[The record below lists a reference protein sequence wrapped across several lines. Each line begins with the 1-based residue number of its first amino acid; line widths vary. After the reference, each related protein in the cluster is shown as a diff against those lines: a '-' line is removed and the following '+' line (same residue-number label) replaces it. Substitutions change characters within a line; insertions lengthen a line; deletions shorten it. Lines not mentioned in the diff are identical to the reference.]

1 MSVTLTLDN
10 RFVTV
15 EGADLKTTRA
25 IDRTCAYKVAGYF
38 FSPAYKS
45 RRWDGKQHLFRFTQ
59 KQGYHAPAGMA
70 EDIVRELR
78 KRKVAHRIVFK
89 TKLKQ
94 KGRRRFKWNPAVKPR
109 GYQKEAVKALLGR
122 PVPGRGVLKM
132 PIRSGK
138 TKTIA
143 LLLHKLGRPAMFV
156 VPSRWILNQTI
167 KSLRE
172 CMPDAP
178 IGQIGDG
185 VFDVQF
191 FTVATIQS
199 LASMRP
205 LPLNSKKG
213 TARRAAHP
221 DYWKLM
227 NTFDVGVFDE
237 AHHLTGQGDWYRVF
251 VDLNARFKV
260 GISATVFFDSRK
272 EQENGIIW
280 LRATCGPIR
289 YEVSASRLIKEGY
302 LLPQTVKMYRVKRPM
317 SERRARWS
325 QTHKKAC
332 ITENQHR
339 NDLIADIV
347 ASHTVAAIAPKK
359 TIVIANEH
367 AHINAICQAL
377 DTAGV
382 EFRILTGKTSTTK
395 REEAVEDFLDG
406 RFHVLVGN
414 VLGEGVD
421 LPDVEVVVNAE
432 GGQDEKK
439 TWQRQRNLTVVEGSK
454 KVPLMIDFYD
464 QMSTIF
470 ERHSK
475 KRLKVYR
482 SEKEFSA
489 EVLDWKGAA

>member
-10 RFVTV
+10 RFVRV
-15 EGADLKTTRA
+15 EGAGLKELRA
-25 IDRTCAYKVAGYF
+25 IDKVCSYKVAGYY
-38 FSPAYKS
+38 FSPAFKA
-45 RRWDGKQHLFRFTQ
+45 RRWDGKEHLFKMSKAR
-59 KQGYHAPAGMA
+59 GYHAPAGMA
-70 EDIVRELR
+70 EDIARELKTR
-78 KRKVAHRIVFK
+78 GVDYRVKFA
-89 TKLKQ
+89 TKLRGKPQ
-94 KGRRRFKWNPAVKPR
+94 RFRWNPAVKLRP
-109 GYQKEAVKALLGR
+109 YQNEAVKAALGK
-122 PVPGRGVLKM
+122 PIPGRCTLKM

-138 TKTIA
+138 TKTVARI
-143 LLLHKLGRPAMFV
+143 LWKLGRRALFV

-185 VFDVQF
+185 VYDPQF

-199 LASMRP
+199 LAAMSPQRADKRKNKPGRP
-205 LPLNSKKG
+205 ADPRYLE
-213 TARRAAHP
+213 
-221 DYWKLM
+221 LM
-227 NTFDVGVFDE
+227 NSFDVGVFDE

-251 VDLNARFKV
+251 VDLDARFKIGV
-260 GISATVFFDSRK
+260 SATIFFDNTK

-289 YEVSASRLIKEGY
+289 YEVSASRLIREGY
-302 LLPQTVKMYRVKRPM
+302 LLPQHVKMYRVHRPLG
-317 SERRARWS
+317 ERRARWS
-325 QTHKKAC
+325 QTHKRAC

-347 ASHTVAAIAPKK
+347 AAHTLAADKPKK

-367 AHINAICQAL
+367 AHINAICEAL

-382 EFRILTGKTSTTK
+382 EFRILTGKTSTSK
-395 REEAVEDFLDG
+395 REDFVEGFTDG
-406 RFHVLVGN
+406 RYHVLVGN

-421 LPDVEVVVNAE
+421 IPDVEMVVNAE

-439 TWQRQRNLTVVEGSK
+439 TWQRQRNLTVVEGSD
-454 KVPLMIDFYD
+454 KVPIMIDFYD
-464 QMSTIF
+464 QMSAIF

-475 KRLKVYR
+475 KRLKVYK
-482 SEKEFSA
+482 SEKEFKA
-489 EVLDWKGAA
+489 EVLEWKGAA